1 MADFTSRSTS
11 EPARTIPEAKER
23 TYARGRELG
32 RLVSRYV
39 RKHLPKRPAPTPA
52 STEPPRLAGN
62 YARLLPLLQLIPTA
76 LLILFGISFFWDFPG
91 VAFKAFEQDLALD
104 GLLRMLSV
112 AGLIGFLTNWLAIT
126 MLFHPRRKHPV
137 FGQGLIPA
145 QRERVIFRLATA
157 ISEELINERI
167 IKAKIEESQVIPR
180 YREISLNVTRGVL
193 EDGEFRRELKS
204 LTAEYLHDVLS
215 TAEMREGITR
225 FVVDKLESHAGRG
238 VYGVA
243 LRLYRFVNE
252 PDFQR
257 RIEAA
262 VNELPS
268 AIDPALDNL
277 DHLLDRIPAH
287 IEARSADIEEWA
299 TRVVLGFVERLD
311 IYSMIVENMKQ
322 YDDLQ
327 LERLLKSTSNEQ
339 LNYIKY
345 LGGVLG
351 FLGGLVIWQPLFAL
365 TGFALTLGVLYIID
379 FALMKHAGMKQAG
392 NE

>member
-1 MADFTSRSTS
+1 M
-11 EPARTIPEAKER
+11 
-23 TYARGRELG
+23 
-32 RLVSRYV
+32 V
-39 RKHLPKRPAPTPA
+39 
-52 STEPPRLAGN
+52 
-62 YARLLPLLQLIPTA
+62 
-76 LLILFGISFFWDFPG
+76 
-91 VAFKAFEQDLALD
+91 
-104 GLLRMLSV
+104 SV
-112 AGLIGFLTNWLAIT
+112 AGLIGFLTILLAIT

-137 FGQGLIPA
+137 LGQGLLRA
-145 QRERVIFRLATA
+145 QHERVIFRLATA
-157 ISEELINERI
+157 ISEELINELI

-277 DHLLDRIPAH
+277 DQILDPIPAH
-287 IEARSADIEEWA
+287 TAAR
-299 TRVVLGFVERLD
+299 T
-311 IYSMIVENMKQ
+311 
-322 YDDLQ
+322 
-327 LERLLKSTSNEQ
+327 T
-339 LNYIKY
+339 
-345 LGGVLG
+345 
-351 FLGGLVIWQPLFAL
+351 AL
-365 TGFALTLGVLYIID
+365 
-379 FALMKHAGMKQAG
+379 
-392 NE
+392 